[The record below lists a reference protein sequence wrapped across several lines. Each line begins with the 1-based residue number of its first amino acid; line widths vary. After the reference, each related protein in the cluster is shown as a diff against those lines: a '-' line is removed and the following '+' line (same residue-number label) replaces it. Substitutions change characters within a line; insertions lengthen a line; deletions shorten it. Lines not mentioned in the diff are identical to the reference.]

1 MSDNVKQLKTAE
13 SIGPG
18 SLVVLKT
25 GGPPIVVVERTPDK
39 ARCLWHDNEGDLHD
53 LWIPTIALKVSS

>member
-1 MSDNVKQLKTAE
+1 MSDNVKQLKTTE

-25 GGPPIVVVERTPDK
+25 GGPCLVVVERISDK
-39 ARCLWHDNEGDLHD
+39 AHCLWHDNDGSLHD
-53 LWIPTIALKVSS
+53 LWIPTIALKVS